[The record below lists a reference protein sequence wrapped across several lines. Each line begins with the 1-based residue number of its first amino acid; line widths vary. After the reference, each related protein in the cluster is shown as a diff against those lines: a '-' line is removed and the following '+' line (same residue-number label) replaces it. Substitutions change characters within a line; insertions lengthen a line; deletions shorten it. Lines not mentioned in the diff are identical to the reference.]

1 MVSHSI
7 VLLWITIQWFS
18 KKMKETLGRYK
29 IIKEIGRGAMGVVY
43 QGYDPK
49 IDRIVALKT
58 IRKDRLAESRD
69 VEDLV
74 TRFQK
79 EVRATGKLVHP
90 NIIII
95 YDTGEDEET
104 TYIAMEYIE
113 GDTLENLI
121 QRGIR
126 LPMEKI
132 IDIIDK
138 ICDGLEYTHRQ
149 GIVHRDLKPSNI
161 MLVKGERVKITDFG
175 ISKAVGAASSPLTQE
190 GILLGTPSY
199 MSPEQITGRE
209 IDGRSD
215 LFSVGII
222 LYQLLTGERPFV
234 GDTIPALLYNIVN
247 KDPVPP
253 SQIGSTIP
261 ALYDEVLAK
270 ALAKNPEN
278 RYQTARDFVEDL
290 GRASRGE
297 ALMEAPNIE
306 KTMTV
311 AEGVT
316 GEIYP
321 KRKRYGLLGGFAV
334 LLLALVVGGYYW
346 MYYRTPVP
354 PEEEGVSEVKVE
366 ERVATPVKKEP
377 VKPMPPPAPVGTMVV
392 SSIPSGAKV
401 FLDGEEHKE
410 LTPTAIKEVPVGKQ
424 YEIRVKKEGFKPW
437 LDTVEAK
444 PDKTLAIEAPLERLV
459 GTIVVKS
466 DPPGAL
472 VFLDDEP
479 QKRPTPTEIEKLP
492 VGKEYEIRVEKE
504 GFKPW
509 TRTVEPEADKS
520 LPIKAKLERLV
531 ATIVVKSI
539 PPGATVFLD
548 DEPQKRPTPIEIEKV
563 PVGKQYEIR
572 VEKEGFKPWTRI
584 VEPEPDKSLRMKA
597 TLEKFVPKP
606 PLLGEIRISSDPS
619 GAMVY
624 LNDKDLD
631 RKTPTRLSGLS
642 LGKRYKLRLDKEGY
656 RAWEGEVS
664 LKDSK
669 LLDLPKVTL
678 EEAFGKIN
686 LQVFPWA
693 HVYYKGKEL
702 GTTPMAAPIELQEGT
717 HKLVLKNP
725 PLNIEKQITVKI
737 VADKTQKMS
746 IDIMEGIKG
755 SLKINV
761 NPWADVYVDGKK
773 MGSTPLKPLELTVGE
788 HEVQL
793 KNELLKMERSFK
805 VTIKANEVKEVVSKD
820 VNWIKKK

>member
-1 MVSHSI
+1 
-7 VLLWITIQWFS
+7 
-18 KKMKETLGRYK
+18 MKETLGRYK

-104 TYIAMEYIE
+104 AYIAMEYIE

-199 MSPEQITGRE
+199 MSPEQITGKE

-247 KDPVPP
+247 KDPVSP

-261 ALYDEVLAK
+261 ALFDEVLAK

-278 RYQTARDFVEDL
+278 RYQTARDFVEDVR
-290 GRASRGE
+290 RASQGE
-297 ALMEAPNIE
+297 ALMEVPSIE

-316 GEIYP
+316 REIYP
-321 KRKRYGLLGGFAV
+321 KRKRYGLLAGFAV

-346 MYYRTPVP
+346 MYDRTPVP
-354 PEEEGVSEVKVE
+354 PEEEGISEVKVE
-366 ERVATPVKKEP
+366 EQVATPVKKEP
-377 VKPMPPPAPVGTMVV
+377 VKPMLPPAPVGTMVV
-392 SSIPSGAKV
+392 SSIPSGATV
-401 FLDGEEHKE
+401 FLDGEEHEE
-410 LTPTAIKEVPVGKQ
+410 LTPTAINEVPVGKQ
-424 YEIRVKKEGFKPW
+424 YEIRVKKEGFQPW
-437 LDTVEAK
+437 VDTVEAK
-444 PDKTLAIEAPLERLV
+444 PNKTLAIEVPLERLM
-459 GTIVVKS
+459 GTIVVRS
-466 DPPGAL
+466 DPPGAV
-472 VFLDDEP
+472 VFVDGKEY
-479 QKRPTPTEIEKLP
+479 KNTPTEIGSVTVGEKH
-492 VGKEYEIRVEKE
+492 EIKLEKE
-504 GFKPW
+504 GFKAW

-531 ATIVVKSI
+531 GTIVVKSD
-539 PPGATVFLD
+539 PPGAVVFVDGKKYKNTPTEVESVTVG
-548 DEPQKRPTPIEIEKV
+548 EKHEIKL
-563 PVGKQYEIR
+563 
-572 VEKEGFKPWTRI
+572 EKEGFKPWTRT
-584 VEPEPDKSLRMKA
+584 VEPEPDKSLRIQA

-606 PLLGEIRISSDPS
+606 PLLGEIQISSDPS
-619 GAMVY
+619 DAIVY
-624 LNDKDLD
+624 LNDKGLD

-642 LGKRYKLRLDKEGY
+642 LGKRYKLRLKKEGY
-656 RAWEGEVS
+656 RVWEGEVS
-664 LKDSK
+664 LKDSEP
-669 LLDLPKVTL
+669 LVNLPKVTL
-678 EEAFGKIN
+678 EEAFGKLN
-686 LQVFPWA
+686 LSSSPWA
-693 HVYYKGKEL
+693 HVYYNGREL
-702 GTTPMAAPIELQEGT
+702 GTTPLAEIPFQEGT
-717 HKLVLKNP
+717 HKLVLRNP
-725 PLNIEKQITVKI
+725 LLNIEKTITVKI
-737 VADKTQKMS
+737 VADKTERIS

-755 SLKINV
+755 MLKINV

-793 KNELLKMERSFK
+793 KNEPLKMERSFK

-820 VNWIKKK
+820 VDWIKEK